1 MEAAVQTAYES
12 ASAAL
17 ATLPDNIE
25 TEIRSLIRQ
34 TKISDEQAVKVM
46 ECFAAD
52 FAPFLEIKAEA
63 EAIIVTDATQTDQI
77 ARAKEIDK
85 LLLQVDKSL
94 TERHKIEKEPLLR
107 PAQLL
112 DGIRRTYSNAVNKVR
127 DHLKAQATYVERLEK
142 ERIEKIVSER
152 KIRLAEFEAAD
163 MLIVGLGTIPDE
175 QFEVYLAGAKAA
187 FETRKEQERIEA
199 EQRAINAEENERLRQ
214 ENERIAAE
222 KAEADRKAQEAAAQ
236 AKAAQDEL
244 DRIEHDKAAE
254 VARIAAAEKAKLL
267 APDKDKLLIFVGELR
282 AIKLPMLSSPEADNR
297 LSYFNRAFQSAID
310 NLETAANELTN
321 DDVPF

>member
-1 MEAAVQTAYES
+1 MESTAIQTAYDT

-34 TKISDEQAVKVM
+34 TKISDDRAVKVM

-52 FAPFLEIKAEA
+52 FQPFLEIKAEA
-63 EAIIVTDATQTDQI
+63 EAIVVTDPSQTDLI
-77 ARAKEIDK
+77 ARAKDIDK
-85 LLLQVDKSL
+85 MLSHVDKSL

-127 DHLKAQATYVERLEK
+127 DHLKAQSTYVERLEK
-142 ERIEKIVSER
+142 ERIDKLITAR
-152 KIRLAEFEAAD
+152 KAKLAKFEAAD
-163 MLIVGLGTIPDE
+163 MLIVGLGTIPDD
-175 QFEVYLAGAKAA
+175 QFEVYLLGAKAA

-199 EQRAINAEENERLRQ
+199 EQRAIDAEANEKLRQ
-214 ENERIAAE
+214 ENARIAAE
-222 KAEADRKAQEAAAQ
+222 KAEADERAREADRKAKE
-236 AKAAQDEL
+236 AQDEL
-244 DRIEHDKAAE
+244 DRIE
-254 VARIAAAEKAKLL
+254 REKALEAERLAAIEKTKSL
-267 APDKDKLLIFVGELR
+267 APDKEKLLIFVDELR
-282 AIKLPMLSSPEADNR
+282 AIKLPMLSSPEADGR

-310 NLETAANELTN
+310 NLETAANELTG
-321 DDVPF
+321 DCPF